1 MDSSKIN
8 DWMQVVGIFA
18 LVGSLVFVGLQLKQS
33 QDIAIAAQYQARTE
47 ATLNLYSVHIESGF
61 ALRPFREHLSET
73 ITAQDASMTAW
84 AWVAYDNHHF
94 QYQNGFLTEDSWR
107 GHLNSMKGTYNSCQ
121 MRFVYEA
128 RKNSMRSEFVALV
141 DSWEDRCSMPAGL

>member
-1 MDSSKIN
+1 MNSTKLN

-18 LVGSLVFVGLQLKQS
+18 LVASLIFVGLQLKQS

-47 ATLNLYSVHIESGF
+47 ATLNMYASHVEAGY
-61 ALRPFREHLSET
+61 ALRPFQKYLSD
-73 ITAQDASMTAW
+73 IVTAQDASMSAW

-94 QYQNGFLTEDSWR
+94 QYQNGFLTEDSWQ
-107 GHLNSMKGTYNSCQ
+107 GHLRSMKGLYSSCE

-128 RKNSMRSEFVALV
+128 RKQALRSEFVALV
-141 DSWEDRCSMPAGL
+141 DSWNDKC